1 MKATNCALL
10 ISMILCTAL
19 CVLAQDETSTEIQ
32 GFYQSYRNFSY
43 YSGDPYYSFS
53 PMKLAGGGFTIAR
66 NLASYFAMW
75 TQFTFYGSPE
85 KDNFKLGIMNNL
97 QGLRFQTKLHGPFRF
112 YAKGGI
118 GFTRYNIDM
127 VLDNIAAYSY
137 SDSSFSVG
145 YGGGAQIWLG
155 NHFGII
161 LDVSQVH
168 MGLPNLL
175 DADLPDREK
184 WDSGMTYTTGLALR
198 F

>member
-1 MKATNCALL
+1 MKSANSALFVL
-10 ISMILCTAL
+10 MILCTAL
-19 CVLAQDETSTEIQ
+19 YVSAQEETSTEIQ

-53 PMKLAGGGFTIAR
+53 PTKLNGGGFMFAR

-75 TQFTFYGSPE
+75 TQFTFYGSAE
-85 KDNFKLGIMNNL
+85 KDLFKLGIMNNL

-118 GFTRYNIDM
+118 GFTRYSIDM
-127 VLDNIAAYSY
+127 VLDNVAAYSY

-155 NHFGII
+155 NRFGIV
-161 LDVSQVH
+161 LDATNVH